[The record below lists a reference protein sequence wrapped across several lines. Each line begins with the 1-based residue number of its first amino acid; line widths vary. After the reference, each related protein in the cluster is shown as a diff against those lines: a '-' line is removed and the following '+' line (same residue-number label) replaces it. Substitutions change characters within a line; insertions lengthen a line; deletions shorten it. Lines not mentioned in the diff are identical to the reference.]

1 MISFERLGY
10 FGRLGNQ
17 MFQYASLI
25 GFATHSNQP
34 WGIPERNSKDTEIGG
49 LGYKEK
55 FVLDEL
61 FDLQY
66 EKIISPTRRFME
78 NGQLVKLP
86 EDTDINGYFQSSNYF
101 SHCEDEIRKQFTCRK
116 EIQDRSNEYDDMSD
130 KVSVHVRRGDY
141 ANLTDFHP
149 LLGKEYYE
157 NAMSKFDGGKFIFM
171 SDDIEW
177 CKNTFGPEHSYAE
190 TNNMFVDFCLMTRCK
205 GHIIA
210 NSSFSWWGAWLG
222 KGKTVAP
229 KKWFGPKLDYRN
241 DGSIYEKEWTL
252 C

>member
-25 GFATHSNQP
+25 GFATYSNQS
-34 WGIPERNSKDTEIGG
+34 WGIPARNSKDIEIGG
-49 LGYKEK
+49 LGYQER
-55 FVLDEL
+55 FVLNDL
-61 FDLQY
+61 FDLNY
-66 EKIISPTRRFME
+66 ETNISPKRRFME

-86 EDTDINGYFQSSNYF
+86 EDTDIHGYFQSSKYF
-101 SHCEDEIRKQFTCRK
+101 KHCSDELRKQFTFKK
-116 EIQDRSNEYDDMSD
+116 EIQEATDEYNDLTNH
-130 KVSVHVRRGDY
+130 VSVHVRRGDY
-141 ANLTDFHP
+141 TGLSDFHP
-149 LLGKEYYE
+149 LLGIEYYE
-157 NAMSKFDGGKFIFM
+157 QAMAQFKGDKFVFV

-177 CKNTFGPEHSYAE
+177 CKETFGPSHSYAE
-190 TNNMFVDFCLMTRCK
+190 TNSMFVDFCLMSRCK

-222 KGKTVAP
+222 GGKTVVP
-229 KKWFGPKLDYRN
+229 RKWFGPKLEYRN
-241 DGSIYEKEWTL
+241 DGSIYEKDWFI